1 MFGDHWTARS
11 FALHGERQERR
22 LRLRHRHGHPRITVL
37 DMACEEEQAAAVKRC
52 RSTLHSRI
60 KERLEKVVG
69 SGGKDRAK
77 MAHKD
82 SDPADTSNCLNCLL
96 CEKYVPMPEK
106 RIQRKCDSS
115 SSSSSSTLTVSS
127 FNASSTASDTDSSTA
142 VRVRGRPQ
150 EGAGLRTLRSEH
162 NIGLMDRVRTPYA
175 PSNTRCRGE
184 WKPIVRVEACL
195 LGNEGLVW
203 GFAELSVGEVSS
215 MTCATHVKYY
225 DYVAMF

>member
-1 MFGDHWTARS
+1 
-11 FALHGERQERR
+11 
-22 LRLRHRHGHPRITVL
+22 
-37 DMACEEEQAAAVKRC
+37 MACEEEQAAAVKRC

-60 KERLEKVVG
+60 KEMLEKVVG

-106 RIQRKCDSS
+106 RIKRKRY
-115 SSSSSSTLTVSS
+115 SSSSTLTVSS

-142 VRVRGRPQ
+142 VSAARRVRGRPQ
-150 EGAGLRTLRSEH
+150 EGVGLRTLRSEH
-162 NIGLMDRVRTPYA
+162 DIGLMDRARTPYA
-175 PSNTRCRGE
+175 PSNTRCGGK

-195 LGNEGLVW
+195 LGNEGLAW
-203 GFAELSVGEVSS
+203 GFAELSGGEVSS
-215 MTCATHVKYY
+215 MTCATHNNYF
-225 DYVAMF
+225 DSAAMF

>member
-1 MFGDHWTARS
+1 MDTYQW
-11 FALHGERQERR
+11 
-22 LRLRHRHGHPRITVL
+22 ITVP
-37 DMACEEEQAAAVKRC
+37 DMASEEEQAAAVKRC

-60 KERLEKVVG
+60 KEMLEKVVG

-106 RIQRKCDSS
+106 RIKRKRY
-115 SSSSSSTLTVSS
+115 SSSSTLTVSS

-142 VRVRGRPQ
+142 VSAARRVRGRPQ
-150 EGAGLRTLRSEH
+150 EGVGLRTLRSEH
-162 NIGLMDRVRTPYA
+162 DIGLMDRARTPYA

-203 GFAELSVGEVSS
+203 GFAELSGGEVSS
-215 MTCATHVKYY
+215 MTCATHDKYY
-225 DYVAMF
+225 DSAAMF

>member
-1 MFGDHWTARS
+1 
-11 FALHGERQERR
+11 
-22 LRLRHRHGHPRITVL
+22 
-37 DMACEEEQAAAVKRC
+37 MACEEEQAAAVKRC

-60 KERLEKVVG
+60 KEMLEKVVG

-106 RIQRKCDSS
+106 RIKRKRD
-115 SSSSSSTLTVSS
+115 SSSSTLTVSS

-142 VRVRGRPQ
+142 VSAARRVRGRPQ

-162 NIGLMDRVRTPYA
+162 DIGLMDRVRTPYA

-184 WKPIVRVEACL
+184 WKPIVEWRHAC
-195 LGNEGLVW
+195 W
-203 GFAELSVGEVSS
+203 GTKDWFGGSPN
-215 MTCATHVKYY
+215 
-225 DYVAMF
+225 